1 MSPAAY
7 EEGWPSEKVS
17 GLRYRLG
24 VSQQQMARLLGV
36 RQQTVSDWE
45 TGLHEPQG
53 ASRRMLSIIEED
65 PARYTT
71 ARDRERGQRNDEPAP
86 ANEAVHANEPAPAS
100 EPAAGPQRK
109 PVRYSTAPRRR
120 RARKDGHDGG

>member
-53 ASRRMLSIIEED
+53 ASRRMLSIIAED

-86 ANEAVHANEPAPAS
+86 TNEPFPTNEPAG
-100 EPAAGPQRK
+100 GPRRK

>member
-45 TGLHEPQG
+45 IGLHEPQG

-71 ARDRERGQRNDEPAP
+71 ARDRERAQQSNERSP
-86 ANEAVHANEPAPAS
+86 ANAPVRTNEPAPTN
-100 EPAAGPQRK
+100 EPAAGPLRK

-120 RARKDGHDGG
+120 RARKDDHDGG

>member
-7 EEGWPSEKVS
+7 EEGWPTEKVS

-24 VSQQQMARLLGV
+24 VSQQQMAQLLGV

-53 ASRRMLSIIEED
+53 ASRRMLSIIAED

-71 ARDRERGQRNDEPAP
+71 ARDREHGQRNDEPAP
-86 ANEAVHANEPAPAS
+86 TNEPFPAT
-100 EPAAGPQRK
+100 EPAGGPRRK

>member
-24 VSQQQMARLLGV
+24 VSQQQMAQLLGV

-53 ASRRMLSIIEED
+53 ASRRMLSIIAED

-71 ARDRERGQRNDEPAP
+71 ARDRERAQQSNEGIAANRPASTNEPFP
-86 ANEAVHANEPAPAS
+86 ANEPAG
-100 EPAAGPQRK
+100 GPQRK

>member
-24 VSQQQMARLLGV
+24 VSQQQMAQLLGV

-53 ASRRMLSIIEED
+53 ASRRMLSIIAED

-71 ARDRERGQRNDEPAP
+71 ARDREQGQRNDEPAST
-86 ANEAVHANEPAPAS
+86 NEPFPANEPAG
-100 EPAAGPQRK
+100 GPRRK

>member
-1 MSPAAY
+1 MCPAAY

-24 VSQQQMARLLGV
+24 ASQQQMAQLLGV

-53 ASRRMLSIIEED
+53 ASRRMLSIIAED

-71 ARDRERGQRNDEPAP
+71 ARDREQRPTERRTGLHERTFSRERTFSHERAGRRPPAQ
-86 ANEAVHANEPAPAS
+86 ARAVLDRSQEAARPE
-100 EPAAGPQRK
+100 
-109 PVRYSTAPRRR
+109 RRP
-120 RARKDGHDGG
+120 

>member
-7 EEGWPSEKVS
+7 EEGWPTEKVS

-24 VSQQQMARLLGV
+24 VSQQQMAQLLGV

-53 ASRRMLSIIEED
+53 TSRRMLSIIAED

-71 ARDRERGQRNDEPAP
+71 ARDREPGQRNDEPAST
-86 ANEAVHANEPAPAS
+86 NEPFPANEPAG
-100 EPAAGPQRK
+100 GPRRK

>member
-1 MSPAAY
+1 MCPAAY

-53 ASRRMLSIIEED
+53 ASRRMLSIIAED

-71 ARDRERGQRNDEPAP
+71 ARDREHAP
-86 ANEAVHANEPAPAS
+86 TERRTGPPTNEPAS
-100 EPAAGPQRK
+100 TNEPAAGGPRK

>member
-1 MSPAAY
+1 
-7 EEGWPSEKVS
+7 
-17 GLRYRLG
+17 
-24 VSQQQMARLLGV
+24 MARLLGV

-53 ASRRMLSIIEED
+53 ASRRILSIIAED

-71 ARDRERGQRNDEPAP
+71 SRDREHGQRNDEPAP
-86 ANEAVHANEPAPAS
+86 ANEPA
-100 EPAAGPQRK
+100 GNPQRK

>member
-53 ASRRMLSIIEED
+53 ASRRMLSIIAED

-71 ARDRERGQRNDEPAP
+71 ARDRERDRRNDEPASTNEPFP
-86 ANEAVHANEPAPAS
+86 ANEPVG
-100 EPAAGPQRK
+100 GPRRK